1 MLALR
6 AALRLAYMVTKMPIW
21 LAPLLF
27 TVAALSSHVASL
39 ADIELQLG
47 RPGLYNPSLVF
58 YKGRYITMARE
69 TSAPTAMVLHGS
81 NVIQVQNRVHAC
93 TSRNLTQLHTCQ
105 LWDPWQ
111 GIFDEC
117 R

>member
-1 MLALR
+1 MVAI
-6 AALRLAYMVTKMPIW
+6 LRLWLSSLLLIVTRLSSP
-21 LAPLLF
+21 
-27 TVAALSSHVASL
+27 VAALT
-39 ADIELQLG
+39 DFELQLG

-58 YKGRYITMARE
+58 YKGRYMTVARE
-69 TSAPTAMVLHGS
+69 TSGPTAMVLHGS
-81 NVIQVQNRVHAC
+81 DVIQVQNRVYVC
-93 TSRNLTQLHTCQ
+93 TSRNLTQPHACQ